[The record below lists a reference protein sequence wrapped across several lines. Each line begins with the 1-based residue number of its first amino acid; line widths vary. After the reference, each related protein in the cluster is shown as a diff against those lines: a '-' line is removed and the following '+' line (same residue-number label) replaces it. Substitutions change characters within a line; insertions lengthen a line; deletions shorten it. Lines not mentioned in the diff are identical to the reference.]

1 MNKKLFLLTF
11 LLPFLT
17 FSQNFYTLRG
27 YVYADNN
34 EPISGASIRVFNL
47 NTGTMS
53 NPEGRYEVRLIEG
66 LNRITVTSVGY
77 LPETFEV
84 VMEKD
89 FVKNI
94 ILKIDQKQLDE
105 VVVKVK
111 KRDYSY
117 EVIKK
122 MIENKQNVLNQF
134 VNFKC
139 ETYIK
144 SIENLETKLPPKA
157 DSLAKK
163 DSLPKMNLFECKL
176 VRHENASGQQKEE
189 KLAVK
194 TVGEQRTLFFRS
206 VTDGEFNLYK
216 NHQRIEKIGQN
227 DYLSP
232 LSDLTF
238 LSYKFQL
245 LKYYYEGNEK
255 IYRIKVIPREL
266 GNALYEGEIKVIE
279 DLWVLKTVNLD
290 LTKRGLLIYD
300 SFGFKQE
307 FTNVKN
313 RWMPTKTTYHW
324 KLKEGGKKKTGEAV
338 VIQSNFEFDLEL
350 PKRFF
355 GLEVGRTTEEAYKRD
370 STFWEAIRPEPLTTD
385 EIKVIKEKE
394 RIELLQN
401 SKVYLDSI
409 DRIYN
414 KITFQKI
421 TYQGI
426 GHTNRAKKINWYFDP
441 ILGLID
447 PVAIGGWRMR
457 YGIGFFK
464 KFENKQTISINTNA
478 TYGFLNNDL
487 KGGFNTNYFYNP
499 IKQSRINFQIGSG
512 FNVINGAATI
522 SDIARRSN
530 FYQNRFVNLG
540 HRTELFNGFYLN
552 TDFYYEKRFDLS
564 DFKFGALGDRIFTN
578 NQVDVFPTSHTY
590 KAVIQL
596 DYTPRQLFLREPDQK
611 IILGSRYP
619 TFHARLE
626 RAFAVRNRPS
636 NRFTYFSLE
645 ARQEFNIGIFGTSEY
660 KIKGGK
666 FLDTTSLA
674 PMDYKYMR
682 GGDPYF
688 FSPPMFTYQLI
699 PKTFTVFDWFF
710 ESHYTH
716 QFNGY
721 LTSKIPLLNK
731 TGIKEMAGGG
741 FLYVPERKY
750 QYAEL
755 YGGINRIFK
764 VGRERFRLG
773 VYYVVAQSNDF
784 GIRNMIKFSFEPYN
798 QYRNT
803 WSF

>member
-27 YVYADNN
+27 YIYAENN

-53 NPEGRYEVRLIEG
+53 NPEGRYEIRLIEG
-66 LNRITVTSVGY
+66 LNRITVTSIGY

-89 FVKNI
+89 FVKNVV
-94 ILKIDQKQLDE
+94 LKIDQKQLDE

-122 MIENKQNVLNQF
+122 LIENKQKVLNQYA
-134 VNFKC
+134 NFKC
-139 ETYIK
+139 EAYIK
-144 SIENLETKLPPKA
+144 SVENIERKLNPKA
-157 DSLAKK
+157 DSLAKN

-176 VRHENASGQQKEE
+176 VRHENVSGQQKEE

-255 IYRIKVIPREL
+255 IYRIKVTPREL
-266 GNALYEGEIKVIE
+266 GNALYEGEIEVIE
-279 DLWVLKTVNLD
+279 DLWVLKSVNLN

-307 FTNVKN
+307 FTNIQN
-313 RWMPTKTTYHW
+313 RWMPTKVTYFW
-324 KLKEGGKKKTGEAV
+324 KLKEAGSKKTGEAV
-338 VIQSNFEFDLEL
+338 VIQSNFEFDLDL

-370 STFWEAIRPEPLTTD
+370 STFWESIRPQPLSID

-394 RIELLQN
+394 RLELLKN
-401 SKVYLDSI
+401 SKAYLDSI

-421 TYQGI
+421 LYKGI
-426 GHTNRAKKINWYFDP
+426 GHTNRAKKVDWSFDP

-447 PVAIGGWRMR
+447 PVAVGGWRVR
-457 YGIGFFK
+457 YGVGYFK
-464 KFENKQTISINTNA
+464 KFENKKTIGINTNA
-478 TYGFLNNDL
+478 TYGFLNKDL
-487 KGGFNTNYFYNP
+487 KGGFNVNYFYNP
-499 IKQSRINFQIGSG
+499 IKQSSVTFQFGSG
-512 FNVINGAATI
+512 FNVINGAATL

-530 FYQNRFVNLG
+530 FYQNRFVLLG
-540 HRTELFNGFYLN
+540 HRTELFNGFYVNSNL
-552 TDFYYEKRFDLS
+552 YYEKRFDLS
-564 DFKFGALGDRIFTN
+564 DFKFGALGDRIFSEN
-578 NQVDVFPTSHTY
+578 RVDVFPTSYTY
-590 KAVIQL
+590 KAIIQF

-619 TFHARLE
+619 TFNARLE
-626 RAFAVRNRPS
+626 RAFSVQNRPS
-636 NRFTYFSLE
+636 NQFTYFSLE

-688 FSPPMFTYQLI
+688 FSPPMYTYQLI
-699 PKTFTVFDWFF
+699 PKTFTVFNWFF

-755 YGGINRIFK
+755 YAGLNRIFK
-764 VGRERFRLG
+764 VGRERFRIG
-773 VYYVVAQSNDF
+773 AYYVVAQSNDF

>member
-11 LLPFLT
+11 FLPFIT
-17 FSQNFYTLRG
+17 FSQNFFTLRG
-27 YVYADNN
+27 YIYAENN

-53 NPEGRYEVRLIEG
+53 NPEGRYEIRLIEG

-77 LPETFEV
+77 QPETFEV
-84 VMEKD
+84 VVEKD
-89 FVKNI
+89 FVKNV
-94 ILKIDQKQLDE
+94 ILKIDQKHLEE

-122 MIENKQNVLNQF
+122 VIENKQNVLNQF
-134 VNFKC
+134 TNFKC

-144 SIENLETKLPPKA
+144 SVEHLEKKLTPKA

-163 DSLPKMNLFECKL
+163 DSLPRMNLFECKL
-176 VRHENASGQQKEE
+176 IRHENSNGQQKEE

-227 DYLSP
+227 EYLSP

-255 IYRIKVIPREL
+255 IYRIKVTPREL
-266 GNALYEGEIKVIE
+266 GNALYEGEIEVIE
-279 DLWVLKTVNLD
+279 DLWVLKTANLN
-290 LTKRGLLIYD
+290 LTKRGLLVYD

-307 FTNVKN
+307 FTNIQN
-313 RWMPTKTTYHW
+313 RWVPSKTTYHW
-324 KLKEGGKKKTGEAV
+324 KLKEGGSKKTGEAV
-338 VIQSNFEFDLEL
+338 VIQSNYEFDVNL

-355 GLEVGRTTEEAYKRD
+355 GLEVGRTTEDAYKRD
-370 STFWEAIRPEPLTTD
+370 STFWESIRPQPLTND
-385 EIKVIKEKE
+385 EMKVIKEKE
-394 RIELLQN
+394 RLELLKN
-401 SKVYLDSI
+401 SKAYLDSI
-409 DRIYN
+409 DRIFN
-414 KITFQKI
+414 KITFQKVL
-421 TYQGI
+421 YQGI
-426 GHTNRAKKINWYFDP
+426 GHINRAKKVNWSFDP
-441 ILGLID
+441 VLGLFD
-447 PVAIGGWRMR
+447 PVTIGGLRVR
-457 YGIGFFK
+457 YGIGYFK
-464 KFENKQTISINTNA
+464 KFENKKTLDITVSG
-478 TYGFLNNDL
+478 TYGFLNRDL
-487 KGGFNTNYFYNP
+487 KGRFSINSLYNP
-499 IKQSRINFQIGSG
+499 KKLSSVTLQMGSG
-512 FNVINGAATI
+512 FGVINGAATVR
-522 SDIARRSN
+522 DIARRSN
-530 FYQNRFVNLG
+530 FYQNNFILAG
-540 HRTELFNGFYLN
+540 HRTELFNGFYIN
-552 TDFYYEKRFDLS
+552 TNLFYEKRFDLS
-564 DFKFGALGDRIFTN
+564 NFKFAALGDRLFTEN
-578 NQVDVFPTSHTY
+578 KVDVFPTSYTY
-590 KAVIQL
+590 KAIF
-596 DYTPRQLFLREPDQK
+596 DIEYTPRQLFLREPDQK
-611 IILGSRYP
+611 IILGSRFP
-619 TFHARLE
+619 TFNARIE
-626 RAFAVRNRPS
+626 RAFSVRNRPS
-636 NRFTYFSLE
+636 NQFTYFSFE
-645 ARQEFNIGIFGTSEY
+645 ARQEFNVGIFGTSEY

-688 FSPPMFTYQLI
+688 FSPPMYTYQLI
-699 PKTFTVFDWFF
+699 PETFTVFNWFF